1 MAETNQTLP
10 ESEKVWALIRQSGQT
25 PEVRQR
31 LLDANKFAD
40 GQSLRD
46 YIKSISDL
54 SPWANHIIDTTND
67 VKEVIDSV
75 LVVLSDARVRS
86 GESALKIFLRH
97 LLD

>member
-1 MAETNQTLP
+1 MAETNQTTP
-10 ESEKVWALIRQSGQT
+10 ESEKVWALIRKGGHT
-25 PEVRQR
+25 PEVRQI
-31 LLDANKFAD
+31 LLRPAKFTD
-40 GQSLRD
+40 GQTLRD

>member
-10 ESEKVWALIRQSGQT
+10 ESEKVLALIRQSGQT
-25 PEVRQR
+25 PEVRQI
-31 LLDANKFAD
+31 LLRPAKFTD
-40 GQSLRD
+40 GQTLRD
-46 YIKSISDL
+46 YIKSIPDL

-75 LVVLSDARVRS
+75 LLVLSDARIAG